1 MKPFKVFLILHSHI
15 DIGYTERQ
23 EKMAVYQAD
32 FIRQAVDFALS
43 SSQSARDPRS
53 QFKFTAE
60 GFWAVEQYRKRYGEE
75 GRKRLTEAV
84 KSGYFE
90 LTGGYFHIDV
100 YKRQD
105 QRDCHIKQA
114 DARNVF
120 QKA

>member
-43 SSQSARDPRS
+43 SRQSVRDPRS
-53 QFKFTAE
+53 KFKFTAE
-60 GFWAVEQYRKRYGEE
+60 GFWAVEQYLKRYGGE
-75 GRKRLTEAV
+75 GRKRLIEAV

-90 LTGGYFHIDV
+90 LTGGYFHM
-100 YKRQD
+100 
-105 QRDCHIKQA
+105 A
-114 DARNVF
+114 
-120 QKA
+120 